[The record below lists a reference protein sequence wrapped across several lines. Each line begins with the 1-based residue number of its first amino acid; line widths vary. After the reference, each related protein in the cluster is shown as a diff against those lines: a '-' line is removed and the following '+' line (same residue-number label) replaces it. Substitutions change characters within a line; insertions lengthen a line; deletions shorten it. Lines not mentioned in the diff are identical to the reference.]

1 MRINLPAGTPI
12 NIIQRIRAVA
22 HAEVLFNAH
31 FPRSVSISTRNPSG
45 IVNVSGKGS
54 ESVAAQRFF
63 AWTVKEINNL
73 NRSNPL

>member
-22 HAEVLFNAH
+22 HAEQLFNAH
-31 FPRSVSISTRNPSG
+31 FPRSVSINIRNPKG
-45 IVNVSGKGS
+45 IVNVSGRGS

-63 AWTVKEINNL
+63 AWTVKEINNH
-73 NRSNPL
+73 